1 MAPPK
6 TKYDLTVRFGGAAH
20 LQTVDGKGLLHYSIG
35 VDTLLFDYDL
45 PAALIAQHP
54 PDRRGESRM
63 MVAPLD
69 RGAPEHRAF
78 GDLPELLMPGDCL
91 VLNDTRVIP
100 ARLLGRKDTGG
111 QAEVFLL
118 KRLAGD
124 EWEAL
129 VRPARRMHP
138 GTVVTF
144 GEVLVATVL
153 ANPERGKTIVRLTYD
168 GELET
173 ALRQVGVT
181 PLPPYIRRE
190 RQDSSDRQRYQTV
203 YAMEPGAVA
212 APTAGLHFTAEMLDT
227 LRARQIRTA
236 FLTLH
241 VGLGTFAPISA
252 ERIED
257 HKMHAEQFS
266 ISSEAAE
273 TINRTRADGG
283 RVIAVG
289 TTVVRTLESCC
300 DDGGR
305 IEPDSGETDIYI
317 KPGHNFRAIDGML
330 TNFHLP
336 RSSLIVMVAALV
348 GRERLLELYQMAIKR
363 GYRFYSYGDC
373 MLIV

>member
-1 MAPPK
+1 
-6 TKYDLTVRFGGAAH
+6 
-20 LQTVDGKGLLHYSIG
+20 
-35 VDTLLFDYDL
+35 LLFDYDL

-227 LRARQIRTA
+227 LQARKIRTA